1 METNMID
8 TSSVNSVPSNGGG
21 PSESIF
27 ADLNKLRLSVSSTVL
42 GGSAEILSKVPV
54 RKPQKQEFV
63 RVHPDESMML
73 ATAVYEDKQDRE
85 FYFVAPS
92 MMPAMLGETTPV
104 ILVTAINR
112 QKVSFLWP
120 LKIANDNSS
129 GNDWQDTAQ
138 QGCEVA
144 KKTWVRLVAD
154 MSLGAYRIWAAQGDL
169 SEPEWPTKPLNELL
183 EIAFRGRVIESE
195 DHPVVRRLRGLV

>member
-1 METNMID
+1 MTTRDENPTPADNQQA
-8 TSSVNSVPSNGGG
+8 PK
-21 PSESIF
+21 SIF
-27 ADLNKLRLSVSSTVL
+27 ADLEKLRLSVSSTVL

-54 RKPQKQEFV
+54 RKPMKQEFV
-63 RVHPDESMML
+63 RVHPDEAMML

-85 FYFVAPS
+85 VYFVAPN
-92 MMPAMLGETTPV
+92 MMAAMLGETTPV
-104 ILVTAINR
+104 ILVTAMNR

-120 LKIANDNSS
+120 VKVANDNSS
-129 GNDWQDTAQ
+129 GNAWQDSAH

-183 EIAFRGRVIESE
+183 EIAFKGRVIDSE

>member
-1 METNMID
+1 MTKLDENPTTD
-8 TSSVNSVPSNGGG
+8 KQQLPK
-21 PSESIF
+21 SIF
-27 ADLNKLRLSVSSTVL
+27 ADLDKLRLSVSSTVL
-42 GGSAEILSKVPV
+42 GGTAQILSKVPV

-63 RVHPDESMML
+63 RVHPDEAMML

-85 FYFVAPS
+85 FYFVAPD

-120 LKIANDNSS
+120 LKVANDNSN
-129 GNDWQDTAQ
+129 GNAWQDSAQ

-169 SEPEWPTKPLNELL
+169 SEPEWPAKPLNELL
-183 EIAFRGRVIESE
+183 EIAFRGRVIENE
-195 DHPVVRRLRGLV
+195 DHPVVKRLRGLV

>member
-1 METNMID
+1 MTKRDENPT
-8 TSSVNSVPSNGGG
+8 PEK
-21 PSESIF
+21 PQLPKSIF
-27 ADLNKLRLSVSSTVL
+27 ADLDKLRLSVSSTVL
-42 GGSAEILSKVPV
+42 GGTAEILSKVPA

-63 RVHPDESMML
+63 RVHPDEVMML

-85 FYFVAPS
+85 FYFVAPN
-92 MMPAMLGETTPV
+92 MMAAMLGETTPV

-120 LKIANDNSS
+120 LKVANDNSS
-129 GNDWQDTAQ
+129 GNAWQDSAQ

-154 MSLGAYRIWAAQGDL
+154 MSLGAYRLWAAQGDL
-169 SEPEWPTKPLNELL
+169 SEPEWPGKPLNELL

-195 DHPVVRRLRGLV
+195 DHPIVRRLRGLV

>member
-1 METNMID
+1 MTKLDKNPTPD
-8 TSSVNSVPSNGGG
+8 NQQAPK
-21 PSESIF
+21 SIF
-27 ADLNKLRLSVSSTVL
+27 ADLEKLRLAVSSSVL

-63 RVHPDESMML
+63 RVHPDDAMML
-73 ATAVYEDKQDRE
+73 ATAIYEDKQDRE
-85 FYFVAPS
+85 FYFVSPN
-92 MMPAMLGETTPV
+92 MMAAMLGETTPV
-104 ILVTAINR
+104 ILVTAMNR

-120 LKIANDNSS
+120 VKVANDNSS
-129 GNDWQDTAQ
+129 GNAWQDSAQ

-169 SEPEWPTKPLNELL
+169 SEPEWPGKSLNELL

-195 DHPVVRRLRGLV
+195 DHPVVKRLRGLA

>member
-1 METNMID
+1 MKELKTEIA
-8 TSSVNSVPSNGGG
+8 SNNEA
-21 PSESIF
+21 PIKPQSIF
-27 ADLNKLRLSVSSTVL
+27 SDLDKLRLSIGSTVF
-42 GGSAEILSKVPV
+42 GGTTEILSKVAV

-63 RVHPDESMML
+63 RVHPDEGMML
-73 ATAVYEDKQDRE
+73 ATAVYEDKQERE
-85 FYFVAPS
+85 FYFVAPN
-92 MMPAMLGETTPV
+92 MMSAMLGETTPV

-120 LKIANDNSS
+120 IKVANDNSS
-129 GNDWQDTAQ
+129 GNAWQDSAQ

-169 SEPEWPTKPLNELL
+169 SEPEWRPEPLNELL
-183 EIAFRGRVIESE
+183 EIAFRGRVIEND
-195 DHPVVRRLRGLV
+195 DHPVVRRLRGLI

>member
-1 METNMID
+1 MTTRNEDLTL
-8 TSSVNSVPSNGGG
+8 TTQPAAQ
-21 PSESIF
+21 SIF
-27 ADLNKLRLSVSSTVL
+27 ADLDKLRLSVSSTVL
-42 GGSAEILSKVPV
+42 GGTAEILSKVPV

-63 RVHPDESMML
+63 RVHPDEGMML

-85 FYFVAPS
+85 FYFVAPN
-92 MMPAMLGETTPV
+92 MMSAMLGETTPV
-104 ILVTAINR
+104 ILVTAMNR

-120 LKIANDNSS
+120 LKVANDNNS
-129 GNDWQDTAQ
+129 GNAWQDSAL

-169 SEPEWPTKPLNELL
+169 SEPEWPGKPLNELL
-183 EIAFRGRVIESE
+183 EIAFRGRVIQSE
-195 DHPVVRRLRGLV
+195 DHPVVKRLRGLV

>member
-1 METNMID
+1 MTNP
-8 TSSVNSVPSNGGG
+8 TENTGYSTPTKT
-21 PSESIF
+21 SIF
-27 ADLNKLRLSVSSTVL
+27 ADLDSLRLSINSTVL

-63 RVHPDESMML
+63 RVHPDTAMML

-85 FYFVAPS
+85 FYFVAPN
-92 MMPAMLGETTPV
+92 MMSTMLGETTPV
-104 ILVTAINR
+104 ILVTAMNR

-120 LKIANDNSS
+120 VKVANDSSS
-129 GNDWQDTAQ
+129 GNAWQDSAQ
-138 QGCEVA
+138 QACDLA
-144 KKTWVRLVAD
+144 KKTWVRLSAD
-154 MSLGAYRIWAAQGDL
+154 MSLGAYRVWAAEGDL